1 MIYPCA
7 IIGVSSPGPILHFG
21 RLSLESLS
29 LDPGQTRTSSI
40 KNTISLILVPE
51 FVCQEQ
57 YSRNQYFGPHWSSL
71 GPCTVQLWADQR
83 WVSIFPHKTPLNG
96 YRWTR
101 LDSRNP
107 NLTFFENFEN
117 FGNFEKFMQNVGKR
131 ISHKEKKRILS
142 LDTIHESIDSGSG
155 RRGGKEKKAPIDSQ
169 NMSLTRNTEKKIP
182 LLAPSDSQAYFS
194 R

>member
-1 MIYPCA
+1 M
-7 IIGVSSPGPILHFG
+7 
-21 RLSLESLS
+21 
-29 LDPGQTRTSSI
+29 
-40 KNTISLILVPE
+40 
-51 FVCQEQ
+51 
-57 YSRNQYFGPHWSSL
+57 
-71 GPCTVQLWADQR
+71 
-83 WVSIFPHKTPLNG
+83 SIFPHKTPLNG

-107 NLTFFENFEN
+107 TLTFFENFEN
-117 FGNFEKFMQNVGKR
+117 FEKFENFMQNVGKR
-131 ISHKEKKRILS
+131 ISHKEKKPILS
-142 LDTIHESIDSGSG
+142 LDSIHESIDSGSG

>member
-1 MIYPCA
+1 M
-7 IIGVSSPGPILHFG
+7 
-21 RLSLESLS
+21 
-29 LDPGQTRTSSI
+29 
-40 KNTISLILVPE
+40 
-51 FVCQEQ
+51 
-57 YSRNQYFGPHWSSL
+57 
-71 GPCTVQLWADQR
+71 
-83 WVSIFPHKTPLNG
+83 SIFPHKTPLNG

-101 LDSRNP
+101 FDGRNP

-117 FGNFEKFMQNVGKR
+117 FGNFENFMQNVGKR

-194 R
+194 K

>member
-1 MIYPCA
+1 M
-7 IIGVSSPGPILHFG
+7 
-21 RLSLESLS
+21 
-29 LDPGQTRTSSI
+29 
-40 KNTISLILVPE
+40 
-51 FVCQEQ
+51 
-57 YSRNQYFGPHWSSL
+57 
-71 GPCTVQLWADQR
+71 
-83 WVSIFPHKTPLNG
+83 SIFPHKTPLNG

-169 NMSLTRNTEKKIP
+169 NMSLTRNTEKKIHS
-182 LLAPSDSQAYFS
+182 LLHGIPKHISQDNAVFLLIF